1 MGQSLELTVMVDEK
15 EYPVVVE
22 MGGDSCRVTMDGKEK
37 VLQTDWCVGEPMMFG
52 TVDEK
57 DVTVHVSEH

>member
-1 MGQSLELTVMVDEK
+1 MVDEK

>member
-1 MGQSLELTVMVDEK
+1 MGQSLMVDEK
-15 EYPVVVE
+15 EYPV
-22 MGGDSCRVTMDGKEK
+22 MGGDDSCRVTMDGKEK